1 MLTTITA
8 SIMKLPSGRNFILFI
23 SFDFDAE
30 SAEILQGKDPIA
42 ISRGRF
48 GPKVGIWKVLN
59 VLDQY
64 GLKTTFFTPG
74 WVIEKYPDVV
84 KSIAEKGHEIALH
97 GYLHERLDE
106 LKRQDEE
113 KIFDIS
119 ERAFMNILSY
129 KPYGFRAPYWRW
141 SENTLDILLSRN
153 YLYDSSLMDSED
165 PYVLSKKGKRLVVLP
180 IDWRL
185 DDWPY
190 LEAYRSISN
199 KELLDMWIEEIEYAY
214 RRRGYVSITMHPQC
228 IGRGA
233 RIMILMNLISKAL
246 KLRAWIPRGV
256 DIAKYI
262 LYKGSK

>member
-8 SIMKLPSGRNFILFI
+8 STMKLPSGRNFILFI

-74 WVIEKYPDVV
+74 WVVEKYPDVV

-113 KIFDIS
+113 KVFDMS
-119 ERAFMNILSY
+119 ERAFVDILSY
-129 KPYGFRAPYWRW
+129 KPYGFRAPYW
-141 SENTLDILLSRN
+141 E
-153 YLYDSSLMDSED
+153 ME
-165 PYVLSKKGKRLVVLP
+165 
-180 IDWRL
+180 
-185 DDWPY
+185 
-190 LEAYRSISN
+190 
-199 KELLDMWIEEIEYAY
+199 
-214 RRRGYVSITMHPQC
+214 
-228 IGRGA
+228 
-233 RIMILMNLISKAL
+233 
-246 KLRAWIPRGV
+246 
-256 DIAKYI
+256 
-262 LYKGSK
+262 